1 MLTVKRFRKS
11 LFVLFLFCSA
21 SLCHHGFSQ
30 NLNLSLIKPINQK
43 VLNDYGEGVYFE
55 NFEPFRHSVASR
67 TRSID
72 RKDLSDF
79 YYVEIKSDELGKLNK
94 KPQCF
99 SQDDHPIWGQGN
111 IYVVDQI

>member
-79 YYVEIKSDELGKLNK
+79 YYGEIKSDDLGKLNK
-94 KPQCF
+94 
-99 SQDDHPIWGQGN
+99 H
-111 IYVVDQI
+111 